1 MPSSAWPPWLAFAS
15 GFLSLSQQILWVRLL
30 GFFNYG
36 KPEVFSAILAAF
48 LAGIAAGA
56 WLGRWCC
63 LRQWPLYPLT
73 AVLLLLMGLS
83 DLLLPELFGSIYN
96 SALSNPLFYLIIFCT
111 AAAKAI
117 IFPLAHHLF
126 TQSHSARLGQ
136 SLAKIYFSN
145 IAGSFLGPLL
155 TGFVLLDLWSAMT
168 LYRFIGL
175 LELLLAALLLS
186 WVWPGRWLARL
197 APVPLLLLA
206 VLMLQHGSQLQ
217 QVLQDELL
225 PPVNF
230 LTENRQGIIH
240 TRQDP
245 TQGDLVYGGNLY
257 DGRINVRL
265 DRNSNKIDRVFL
277 AAALH
282 PQPKRVLMIG
292 LSGGSWVKVIAALET
307 VTSLD
312 VVELNPAY
320 LTLIARHQAVRSI
333 LTDAK
338 VQIHIADGRKWLQQ
352 QHAQPYDLIIMN
364 NTFHWR
370 AYSTNLLSAQMMTLL
385 QRKLTPT
392 GLLAFNATGSA
403 NAHWTAAQQFRY
415 SYRWSNFIYASNA
428 DFKITAAQI
437 AERLMRLYRPDNWQ
451 AEQLQYPQ
459 LQALFSQHQFVDIEQ
474 EAQIQQRK
482 LQLITDDNMLP
493 EYQPEH

>member
-1 MPSSAWPPWLAFAS
+1 MPNSSWPLWLAFAS
-15 GFLSLSQQILWVRLL
+15 GFFSLSQQILWVRLL

-73 AVLLLLMGLS
+73 TALLLLMGLS
-83 DLLLPELFGSIYN
+83 DLLLPELFASIYR
-96 SALSNPLFYLIIFCT
+96 SPLSNPLFYLIIFCT
-111 AAAKAI
+111 AAAKAV

-126 TQSHSARLGQ
+126 THSNSAKLGR

-168 LYRFIGL
+168 IYRLTGL
-175 LELLLAALLLS
+175 LELLLGALVLNSL
-186 WVWPGRWLARL
+186 WPGRWLARL
-197 APVPLLLLA
+197 SMVPLLLLA
-206 VLMLQHGSQLQ
+206 VLLLQHGSQLQ

-225 PPVNF
+225 APVNF

-245 TQGDLVYGGNLY
+245 IKGDLVYGGNLY

-265 DRNSNKIDRVFL
+265 DPNSNKIDRVFL

-292 LSGGSWVKVIAALET
+292 LSGGSWVRVIAALDT
-307 VTSLD
+307 VKTLD

-320 LTLIARHQAVRSI
+320 LTLIAQHQTVSSI
-333 LTDAK
+333 LTNAK

-352 QHAQPYDLIIMN
+352 HNQRYDLIIMN

-370 AYSTNLLSAQMMTLL
+370 AYSSNLLSAQMMALL
-385 QRKLTPT
+385 QRRLAPG

-403 NAHWTAAQQFRY
+403 NAHWTAAQQFHY
-415 SYRWSNFIYASNA
+415 SYRWSNFIYASND
-428 DFKITAAQI
+428 DFKVTPEQI
-437 AERLMRLYRPDNWQ
+437 AARLMRRYRPDNWS

-459 LQALFSQHQFVDIEQ
+459 LHNLFSQHQFIDIQQ